1 MYYKFKK
8 SDACCQ
14 IEMWVFYLHQ
24 LSPFL
29 SDTATLTN
37 LGFDVK
43 EITFLRRIFGFL
55 IFYSFIHKHNGGRGE
70 GVILNILEWLVT
82 HCIAFL
88 HADYWT
94 QIMESHTYTN
104 QVTYLNEIFLFCNV
118 QDV

>member
-1 MYYKFKK
+1 
-8 SDACCQ
+8 
-14 IEMWVFYLHQ
+14 
-24 LSPFL
+24 
-29 SDTATLTN
+29 
-37 LGFDVK
+37 
-43 EITFLRRIFGFL
+43 
-55 IFYSFIHKHNGGRGE
+55 
-70 GVILNILEWLVT
+70 VT